1 MHFGKFLF
9 IIILFLLLLPK
20 NIYLHVCFM
29 ADGTRSNED
38 AALPHQTEAV
48 PCSQPG
54 SFYHPACVTAS
65 CLGLEQYPSGKPG
78 VVKIWHSAFVF
89 SRTTI
94 FILTSSLLSC
104 GRQSKMAPV
113 ILGP

>member
-1 MHFGKFLF
+1 MGAVIKK
-9 IIILFLLLLPK
+9 IYILLK
-20 NIYLHVCFM
+20 IIYLHVCLM
-29 ADGTRSNED
+29 ADGTRSDED
-38 AALPHQTEAV
+38 AALSHQTEAV

-54 SFYHPACVTAS
+54 SFYHPACVAAS

-78 VVKIWHSAFVF
+78 VVQIWHSAFVF
-89 SRTTI
+89 SRTGV

-104 GRQSKMAPV
+104 GRQSKTAPV